1 MLLLEIFA
9 VMMGILFI
17 ILLINENIWCWLF
30 GILSSSAFVFLMY
43 NVQLYSESILYIF
56 YVAIGFYGW
65 KQWNKQGDDKIVV
78 GRKPWMYL
86 LIVTII
92 GAIVSLLVGY
102 IFDNNTD
109 AQRPYADASTSV
121 FSILASYLEA
131 HKLLSAWVYWIVINA
146 CSIWLYFDRSLNLSS
161 FLMVVYFLLSI
172 FGFLQWQKKIKEQEQ
187 SLA

>member
-9 VMMGILFI
+9 VLMGILFI
-17 ILLINENIWCWLF
+17 VLLINENIWCWLF
-30 GILSSSAFVFLMY
+30 GIASSTAFVFLMY

-56 YVAIGFYGW
+56 YIAIGLYGW
-65 KQWNKQGDDKIVV
+65 RQWNKQGEDKLVIGRKSWSYLFGMTILGVILSIVV
-78 GRKPWMYL
+78 GYL
-86 LIVTII
+86 
-92 GAIVSLLVGY
+92 
-102 IFDNNTD
+102 FQNNSD

-131 HKLLSAWVYWIVINA
+131 HKLLSAWIYWIVINA

-172 FGFLQWQKKIKEQEQ
+172 FGFLQWQKKIKAQEQ
-187 SLA
+187 SMV